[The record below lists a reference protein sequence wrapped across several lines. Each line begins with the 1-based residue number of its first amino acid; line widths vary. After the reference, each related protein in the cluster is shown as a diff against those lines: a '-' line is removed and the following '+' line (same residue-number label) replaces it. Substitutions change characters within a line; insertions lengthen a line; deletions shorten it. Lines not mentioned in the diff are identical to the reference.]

1 MNIFHLFERLLR
13 SGFGNNYK
21 ASHRTDL
28 IMTEQEALNTIP
40 DDWIKDIDPAELEE
54 MANESQASVIFGLAD
69 QLGIAPVGNIDKM
82 ITQLA
87 KAHKISRKKEIEQLK
102 DTCIQ
107 NSKIDIFIE
116 RYGDLFKKDK
126 DGELS
131 YSRPMI
137 KKITGIS
144 LK

>member
-1 MNIFHLFERLLR
+1 MNIFHLFKRL
-13 SGFGNNYK
+13 FGLDNNHK
-21 ASHRTDL
+21 ASHRTAL
-28 IMTEQEALNTIP
+28 MMTEQEALNTIP
-40 DDWIKDIDPAELEE
+40 DDWIKDIDPVELEE
-54 MANESQASVIFGLAD
+54 MANESLLSIIFLMAD
-69 QLGIAPVGNIDKM
+69 QLGVAPIGNTEKM

-87 KAHKISRKKEIEQLK
+87 KIHKISRQKEIEQLK
-102 DTCIQ
+102 VTSIQ

-131 YSRPMI
+131 YSRPML
-137 KKITGIS
+137 KKITGIT

>member
-1 MNIFHLFERLLR
+1 MNIFRLFKRLFKL
-13 SGFGNNYK
+13 SLGN
-21 ASHRTDL
+21 DL
-28 IMTEQEALNTIP
+28 MMTEQEALNTIP

-54 MANESQASVIFGLAD
+54 MANESLISVIFLMAN
-69 QLGIAPVGNIDKM
+69 QLGVAPVANTEKM
-82 ITQLA
+82 ISQLA
-87 KAHKISRKKEIEQLK
+87 KIHKISRQKEIEQLK
-102 DTCIQ
+102 LTSIQ

-131 YSRPMI
+131 YSRPML
-137 KKITGIS
+137 KKITGIT